1 MKNISIM
8 TKLTQDII
16 DILITVENSEDPLP
30 LLWEALHHSLSP
42 QERKIL
48 HVLRHNSWKT
58 TSQICDELD
67 RPANHL
73 GVILNRLY
81 HAGLIIKHK
90 RVTPTGNECTWQS
103 KIGITVSP

>member
-1 MKNISIM
+1 M
-8 TKLTQDII
+8 TKLTQNII
-16 DILITVENSEDPLP
+16 DIIITIEDGEDPLP

-42 QERKIL
+42 QERRVLHIL
-48 HVLRHNSWKT
+48 GLNSWKT

-81 HAGLIIKHK
+81 HAGLIMKHK
-90 RVTPTGNECTWQS
+90 RITPTGNECVWQS
-103 KIGITVSP
+103 KIGTSLDE